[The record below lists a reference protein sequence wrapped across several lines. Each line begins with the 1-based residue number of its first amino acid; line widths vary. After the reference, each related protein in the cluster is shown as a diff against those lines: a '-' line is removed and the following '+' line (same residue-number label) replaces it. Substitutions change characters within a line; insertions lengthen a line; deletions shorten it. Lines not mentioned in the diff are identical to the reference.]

1 MDFSGVIKQI
11 GEDVP
16 SDFKQGDEIYGQA
29 SVFSGGSRAFAEL
42 ALANKDSISHKP
54 RKGIMSQISTLS
66 SFGKEI
72 FDLTDSAIGRE
83 SAELHALRIQR
94 RKLQVIYTQ
103 VLPKVVPGL
112 IGDLLSRE
120 VEYGSRNAPMYTL
133 EVFTRKGTDSKKA
146 IGYIFRKTGMMPA
159 VYDKGTHYV
168 TNQKLTLQILKE
180 ISDSDDVLEI
190 TGEYS
195 GSCGS
200 IGPTHER
207 GDHAYERV
215 L

>member
-1 MDFSGVIKQI
+1 
-11 GEDVP
+11 
-16 SDFKQGDEIYGQA
+16 
-29 SVFSGGSRAFAEL
+29 
-42 ALANKDSISHKP
+42 
-54 RKGIMSQISTLS
+54 MSQVPTTTLS

-83 SAELHALRIQR
+83 AAELHALRIQR
-94 RKLQVIYTQ
+94 QKLQAIYTQ

-112 IGDLLSRE
+112 IGDLLSHE
-120 VEYGSRNAPMYTL
+120 IEYGPGNNAPMYTL
-133 EVFTRKGTDSKKA
+133 EVFTKKGTDVQKA
-146 IGYIFRKTGMMPA
+146 RQYIFQRTGMIPA

-180 ISDSDDVLEI
+180 ISDSEDVLEI

-207 GDHAYERV
+207 GDHAYERM

>member
-1 MDFSGVIKQI
+1 
-11 GEDVP
+11 
-16 SDFKQGDEIYGQA
+16 
-29 SVFSGGSRAFAEL
+29 
-42 ALANKDSISHKP
+42 
-54 RKGIMSQISTLS
+54 MSLLKEST
-66 SFGKEI
+66 FGKEI
-72 FDLTDSAIGRE
+72 FELTGSGTGKE
-83 SAELHALRIQR
+83 SVELNALRIQR
-94 RKLQVIYTQ
+94 QKLQAIYTQ

-120 VEYGSRNAPMYTL
+120 IEYEAGNAPMYTL
-133 EVFTRKGTDSKKA
+133 EVFTKRRTDPKKA
-146 IGYIFRKTGMMPA
+146 RDYIFQKTGMIPA

-190 TGEYS
+190 TGEYA

-200 IGPTHER
+200 IGPLHER